1 MPVKIFK
8 EISSVFLRLL
18 GYATLFFNLLLF
30 LSYFTYLIP
39 PDESII
45 FSLLGLVYPILLIVN
60 VILFISWLFISL
72 KIFSKKIFLMT
83 SAIVLIA
90 GFYHHS
96 RFIQL
101 TLFPSIP
108 NKEDVQFNIMSFN
121 VLNFGKG
128 DNQIRKDII
137 TQIKK
142 ENPDIICFQEYYTYE
157 KQQQGFTASIK
168 KDLGMEFYENF
179 STKLNNGQSF
189 GLAIY
194 SKFPIIN
201 RDNIKFN
208 NDHSNQCI
216 YTDILLKKDTFRI
229 YNAHLGS
236 IRFNHSE
243 YEIFGSKAHPIYP
256 HQKKPPKKMLQRLSN
271 GYDKRISQI
280 NRLIP
285 IINKSPYE
293 SVICTDLNDIPISYA
308 YHCFDKYYTD
318 AFTLSGNGMGGT
330 YIGNIPG
337 LRIDY
342 IWHSKKLKS
351 TNYTTHPEE
360 FSDHKAISATI
371 YKEN

>member
-83 SAIVLIA
+83 STIVLIA

-96 RFIQL
+96 RFFQL
-101 TLFPSIP
+101 TLFPSAP
-108 NKEDVQFNIMSFN
+108 NKEDVQFSIMSFN

-128 DNQIRKDII
+128 NNKKRKDII
-137 TQIKK
+137 AQIKK
-142 ENPDIICFQEYYTYE
+142 EDPDIICFQEYYSYE
-157 KQQQGFTASIK
+157 KKQQGFTNSIK

-201 RDNIKFN
+201 KDNINFN

-216 YTDILLKKDTFRI
+216 YTDILVKKDTFRI

-243 YEIFGSKAHPIYP
+243 YEIFGTKAHPIYP

-318 AFTLSGNGMGGT
+318 AFTLSGNGIGGT

-351 TNYTTHPEE
+351 THYTTHPEE

-371 YKEN
+371 YKED

>member
-8 EISSVFLRLL
+8 EISAIFLRLL
-18 GYATLFFNLLLF
+18 GYSTLFFNLLLF

-45 FSLLGLVYPILLIVN
+45 FSLLGLIYPIILLIN
-60 VILFISWLFISL
+60 VILFIFWLIISI
-72 KIFSKKIFLMT
+72 KQFSKKIFFISTL
-83 SAIVLIA
+83 IVLIA
-90 GFYHHS
+90 GYYHHS
-96 RFIQL
+96 RFFQI
-101 TLFPSIP
+101 TLFENQPK
-108 NKEDVQFNIMSFN
+108 NGDVHFNIMSYN

-128 DNQIRKDII
+128 DSQKREQILNQIQKA
-137 TQIKK
+137 
-142 ENPDIICFQEYYTYE
+142 NPDIVCFQEYYSFE
-157 KQQQGFTASIK
+157 KESQGITKKIK
-168 KDLGMEFYENF
+168 KEIGMKFYENY
-179 STKLNNGQSF
+179 STQLANGQSF
-189 GLAIY
+189 GLAIF

-201 RDNIKFN
+201 QNNIEFT

-216 YTDILLKKDTFRI
+216 YVDVVIKKDTFRI

-243 YEIFGSKAHPIYP
+243 YEIFGTKAHPIYP
-256 HQKKPPKKMLQRLSN
+256 HVKKPPKQMLQRLSN
-271 GYDKRISQI
+271 GYEKRISQI
-280 NRLIP
+280 NSLIP
-285 IINKSPYE
+285 YINKSPYP
-293 SVICTDLNDIPISYA
+293 SVICTDLNDTPISYA

-318 AFTLSGNGMGGT
+318 AFTLSGNGLGGT

-351 TNYTTHPEE
+351 TNYITHPEE

-371 YKEN
+371 YKEE